1 MDTGSV
7 GDHMAGSP
15 KTLRRVKSR
24 QAHNSWWQQVPE
36 GVRQELTGIVL
47 VLLCV
52 IAVLGMVSKN
62 GGVAGAIIRSTL
74 RRGLGDASWFLI
86 AATAAWAFLLL
97 VHRSKPHVGISHLG
111 FLLLLLSFAA
121 LAHHNID
128 ASSWYTAGMSGLGGG
143 LVGGILH
150 VVLVRTFG
158 TAGRYAVLFTSSL
171 VGLMIITRRSL
182 VDSVK
187 SLLWRQEK
195 VKARATETP
204 RQPAEPV
211 VREVNSA
218 SVPEREQP
226 RASEPRKPDKTSW
239 EPPVEQV
246 TLGDSILYQLPPFSL
261 LEKAAKPAKLRQDR
275 DLTEKAQILQDT
287 LESFG
292 VRVTVG
298 NMSRGPSVTRFEL
311 HPGPGVKVS
320 QIVRLADDIALSL
333 AAPQVRVEAPIPGKS
348 AVGIEVPNSETSLV
362 HLRDVL
368 ETPEFCESASLLTLA
383 LGKDIT
389 GKPIVASLEKMV
401 HLLVAGATGSGKSVC
416 INAMILSILFRARPD
431 EVKFI
436 LIDPKV
442 VELSTYNGIPHLLAP
457 VVTDPKKAA
466 ACLKWVVNEMMR
478 RYELFADAGVKDMKG
493 YNRYLAERSD
503 RGEEGTPLPYII
515 VVIDELADL
524 MMVAP
529 ADVED
534 CIFRLAQ
541 MARAAGIH
549 LIVATQRP
557 STDVITGTIKANI
570 PSRLAFAVS
579 SQVDSR
585 TILDCAGAEKLL
597 GQGDMLFSPVWSAK
611 PFRAQGAYVS
621 EREIDEVV
629 KFACRQAK
637 PQYNDAILR
646 LEEQDAEMDRPDDE
660 LFARALRI
668 VVEHRQASVSLIQRK
683 LKVGYTRAA
692 RLIDAMEERGFIG
705 GYEGSKPR
713 EVYLTLAEYD
723 RLFSQDRARDE

>member
-1 MDTGSV
+1 M
-7 GDHMAGSP
+7 
-15 KTLRRVKSR
+15 KSR
-24 QAHNSWWQQVPE
+24 EPRKSWWQQVPE
-36 GVRQELTGIVL
+36 GVRQELTGIL
-47 VLLCV
+47 LILLCV

-62 GGVAGAIIRSTL
+62 GGVAGAIIKTTL
-74 RRGLGDASWFLI
+74 RRGLGDASWLLI
-86 AATAAWAFLLL
+86 AATAAWAFLL
-97 VHRSKPHVGISHLG
+97 VIQRSKPHFGLSHLG
-111 FLLLLLSFAA
+111 FLLVLLSFAA
-121 LAHHNID
+121 LAHHDID
-128 ASSWYTAGMSGLGGG
+128 ASSWYTAGVSGLGGG
-143 LVGGILH
+143 LAGGILH

-158 TAGRYAVLFTSSL
+158 TAGRYAVLFASSL

-187 SLLWRQEK
+187 SLLWRQRK
-195 VKARATETP
+195 VKARATEAP

-218 SVPEREQP
+218 PIAALASVPERERP
-226 RASEPRKPDKTSW
+226 RATEPRKPDKTGW
-239 EPPVEQV
+239 EPPAEQV

-261 LEKAAKPAKLRQDR
+261 LDKAAKPGKLRGDR
-275 DLTEKAQILQDT
+275 DLAEKAQILQDT

-416 INAMILSILFRARPD
+416 INAMISSILFRARPD

-493 YNRYLAERSD
+493 YNRYLVERSD
-503 RGEEGTPLPYII
+503 RGEQGTPLPYIV

-529 ADVED
+529 TDVED

-611 PFRAQGAYVS
+611 PFRAQGAYIS

-646 LEEQDAEMDRPDDE
+646 LEEQDTEIDRPDDE

-723 RLFSQDRARDE
+723 RLFSQDKAPDA